1 MLEKGHKSHQIEAII
16 RLMQNKVEM
25 AKPKPGI
32 EDDDTLYIQDDLNY
46 SELFSLFISKRKLT
60 LLRFL
65 FGLN

>member
-1 MLEKGHKSHQIEAII
+1 
-16 RLMQNKVEM
+16 MQNKVEM